1 MQKLKKWDPVMVTA
15 GKFKWQISK
24 ISKHLW
30 NSVVVEWVNVSK
42 RARKWKWL
50 VDITKP
56 INVSNVA
63 YYSEKNK
70 WISRISFVVDWD
82 KKQRKLVK
90 FDQII
95 D

>member
-1 MQKLKKWDPVMVTA
+1 MQKLKKWDPIMIIA
-15 GKFKWQISK
+15 WKFKWQISV

-30 NSVVVEWVNVSK
+30 NSVIAEWVNICK
-42 RARKWKWL
+42 RAKKWKWIIE
-50 VDITKP
+50 ITKP
-56 INVSNVA
+56 INISNVG

-70 WISRISFVVDWD
+70 WVSKISFVLEWD
-82 KKQRKLVK
+82 KKVRKLVK

>member
-1 MQKLKKWDPVMVTA
+1 MQKLKKWDPIKIIA
-15 GKFKWQISK
+15 WKFKWQISK

-30 NSVVVEWVNVSK
+30 NSAIIEWINISK
-42 RARKWKWL
+42 RSKKGKWII
-50 VDITKP
+50 DIAKP
-56 INVSNVA
+56 IHISNIS
-63 YYSEKNK
+63 YYSEKNNWTSK
-70 WISRISFVVDWD
+70 ISFVIDWV